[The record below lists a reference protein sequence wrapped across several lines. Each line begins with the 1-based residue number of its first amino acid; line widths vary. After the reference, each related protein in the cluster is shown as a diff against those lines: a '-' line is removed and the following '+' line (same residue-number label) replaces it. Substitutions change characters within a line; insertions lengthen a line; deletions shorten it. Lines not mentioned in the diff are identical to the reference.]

1 MKNSNYNILVIFL
14 LFTTVCFSQG
24 FQGKVVYQTKTTV
37 DMKLDSTR
45 FNPEQQKRIADR
57 MKSMNE
63 KVYVLSFNASESIY
77 KEEEKLEQPGQGGRF
92 RFGGFTNGKK
102 FKDTKSKT
110 YTTEQEFS
118 GKMFLIK
125 DSLPTLNWEFKD
137 ESKMVGQHLCFKAV
151 AKRMI
156 PNVDQFR
163 FGRRNQGEN
172 KPKDSLKQILVVAWY
187 TPDIPVSQGPGDYWG
202 LPGLI
207 LEINADKTQIV
218 STKIVINPKD
228 KAEIKKPKKGK
239 VVTQA
244 EYDDILAKK
253 MKEMQEMFRSRGVRD
268 GRGG

>member
-102 FKDTKSKT
+102 FK
-110 YTTEQEFS
+110 
-118 GKMFLIK
+118 
-125 DSLPTLNWEFKD
+125 
-137 ESKMVGQHLCFKAV
+137 V
-151 AKRMI
+151 
-156 PNVDQFR
+156 
-163 FGRRNQGEN
+163 
-172 KPKDSLKQILVVAWY
+172 
-187 TPDIPVSQGPGDYWG
+187 
-202 LPGLI
+202 
-207 LEINADKTQIV
+207 
-218 STKIVINPKD
+218 
-228 KAEIKKPKKGK
+228 EIKN
-239 VVTQA
+239 V
-244 EYDDILAKK
+244 YY
-253 MKEMQEMFRSRGVRD
+253 
-268 GRGG
+268 